1 MGGRGASS
9 ASGAANVRKVRNFL
23 RDEGFSVVFALQ
35 ESTASGDFDEAWS
48 NLMYGRGYPTDYAKR
63 NRRSFNENKSRAL
76 STISRFIGESDMSL
90 DDFRDAVKK
99 GWS

>member
-9 ASGAANVRKVRNFL
+9 AGGAANVKKVRNFL
-23 RDEGFSVVFALQ
+23 RGEGFSVVFALQ

-63 NRRSFNENKSRAL
+63 NRRSFNENKSRTK
-76 STISRFIGESDMSL
+76 STISRFIGGSGMSL

-99 GWS
+99 GWN